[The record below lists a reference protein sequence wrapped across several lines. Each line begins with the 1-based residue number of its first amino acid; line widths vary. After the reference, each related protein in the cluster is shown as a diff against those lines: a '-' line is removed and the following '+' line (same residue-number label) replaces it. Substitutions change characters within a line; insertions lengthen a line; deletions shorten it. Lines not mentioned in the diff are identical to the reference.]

1 MSALPEPQLR
11 LRPMTLS
18 DLDAVAAIE
27 AQAYAFP
34 WSRGNFVDSLAA
46 GYWCTLLEADGEA
59 LGYTIAQPGVD
70 ELHLLNVTV
79 APSQQGRGRGS
90 RLLGALEAA
99 ASAHDLEG
107 VWLEVRQSNLRA
119 QSLYRRRGYREAGR
133 RRRYYPAPGGRED
146 AIRMTLALPGAR
158 RGTGDDLD

>member
-1 MSALPEPQLR
+1 MSALPEPRLA
-11 LRPMTLS
+11 LRPMRLA
-18 DLDAVAAIE
+18 DLDAVARIE

-59 LGYTIAQPGVD
+59 LGYTIALPGVD

-79 APSQQGRGRGS
+79 APAGQGCGHGT
-90 RLLGALEAA
+90 RLLDALEA
-99 ASAHDLEG
+99 SARAHGLDA
-107 VWLEVRQSNLRA
+107 VWLEVRPSNPRA
-119 QSLYRRRGYREAGR
+119 QALYRRRGYVEAGR

-146 AIRMTLALPGAR
+146 AILMTLALPGANP
-158 RGTGDDLD
+158 GAPDAVD

>member
-79 APSQQGRGRGS
+79 RP
-90 RLLGALEAA
+90 
-99 ASAHDLEG
+99 
-107 VWLEVRQSNLRA
+107 
-119 QSLYRRRGYREAGR
+119 
-133 RRRYYPAPGGRED
+133 
-146 AIRMTLALPGAR
+146 
-158 RGTGDDLD
+158 

>member
-46 GYWCTLLEADGEA
+46 GYWCTLLEA
-59 LGYTIAQPGVD
+59 
-70 ELHLLNVTV
+70 
-79 APSQQGRGRGS
+79 
-90 RLLGALEAA
+90 A

-119 QSLYRRRGYREAGR
+119 QALYRRRGYREAGR

-146 AIRMTLALPGAR
+146 AILMTLALPGAR